1 MAQHNTQNPEHM
13 LAMSFADFSFWCYE
27 CDSYVIH
34 ELLKHATK
42 EHPDGFY
49 LQKFGGQSADQ
60 VLEKMRDSKHDP
72 VIKEEEEDEDQD

>member
-1 MAQHNTQNPEHM
+1 M

-34 ELLKHATK
+34 ELLTHSTK

-49 LQKFGGQSADQ
+49 NQKFGGVSAGE
-60 VLEKMRDSKHDP
+60 VLEKIRESKHDQ
-72 VIKEEEEDEDQD
+72 VIKEEDENDDD